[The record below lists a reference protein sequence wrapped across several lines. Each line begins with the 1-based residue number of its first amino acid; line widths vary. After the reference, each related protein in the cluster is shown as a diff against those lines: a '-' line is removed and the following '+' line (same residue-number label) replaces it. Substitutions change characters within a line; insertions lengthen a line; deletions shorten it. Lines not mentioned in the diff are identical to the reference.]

1 MSDVERNLGTFRGLE
16 QAYRDRD
23 YDTVRRSLTGDF
35 TAHTPGAEMMPPGVD
50 GAIAANEGG
59 FSFFPDKQTEIL
71 DLFGEGDRTVAH
83 VRMTGTNTGEP
94 VAWAGMSEATGKAVD
109 FDWIQVSRH
118 LDDGRIAETWAQM
131 DTPKLMIQIGAMPA
145 PGGN

>member
-1 MSDVERNLGTFRGLE
+1 MTDVARNLDTFRSLE

-23 YDTVRRSLTGDF
+23 YDAVRSLLTEDF
-35 TAHTPGAEMMPPGVD
+35 TAHTPGAEMMPPGVE
-50 GAIAANEGG
+50 GAIASNEGG
-59 FSFFPDKQTEIL
+59 VSFFPDKQTEIL

-94 VAWAGMSEATGKAVD
+94 VAWAGLTEATGKAIDV
-109 FDWIQVSRH
+109 DWIQISRH

-131 DTPKLMIQIGAMPA
+131 DTPKLMIQLGAMPA

>member
-1 MSDVERNLGTFRGLE
+1 M
-16 QAYRDRD
+16 
-23 YDTVRRSLTGDF
+23 
-35 TAHTPGAEMMPPGVD
+35 
-50 GAIAANEGG
+50 
-59 FSFFPDKQTEIL
+59 QTEIL

-94 VAWAGMSEATGKAVD
+94 VAWAGMTQASGKPID
-109 FDWIQVSRH
+109 LDWIQVSRH